1 MMKNL
6 WITPFLLLTTPAF
19 ANSFIEQSK
28 VDLTARNFY
37 FDRDF
42 QVENRYPALR
52 DWSQGFIFKAQ
63 SGYTEGPIGF
73 GIDILATAGF
83 KLDGDAKYGGTG
95 NLPRNARTN
104 EPADQYGEIGI
115 TAKAKVAQT
124 EVRIGTLQPMTPVLV
139 GSPAR
144 LLPQTYRGVAVQS
157 KDVQGL
163 DLQASYIDKV
173 NHRDSTNY
181 ENIKISGVNGRYRSV
196 ETDHLYYLGGH
207 YDFNNYPLKLTAFH
221 MDVEDLYHQSL
232 LGVTYKHAFN
242 EDTALTSQLR
252 YYMSDADGAAKAG
265 KVDNNLIHSHS
276 ELKHQNHK
284 FILSTF
290 HHLGDT
296 AFPYLTGGET
306 GLTIDTWTGE
316 FLNAKERVYS
326 ARYEYDFKDYVPG
339 LRFMTRYT
347 HGSNIYA
354 PQLGGT
360 DFEED
365 ELDFDIG
372 YTVQNGPLKNLGLRA
387 RYAIYDND
395 MPITANIKP
404 ANETRINI
412 DYTWK
417 FK

>member
-1 MMKNL
+1 MNKL
-6 WITPFLLLTTPAF
+6 WIVSLLVCSPPAL
-19 ANSFIEQSK
+19 ASNFIDQST
-28 VDLTARNFY
+28 VELTARNFY
-37 FDRDF
+37 FDRDY

-52 DWSQGFIFKAQ
+52 DWSQGFILRAN
-63 SGYTEGPIGF
+63 SGFTEGPIGF
-73 GIDILATAGF
+73 GADILATAGF
-83 KLDGDAKYGGTG
+83 KLDADAKYGNTG
-95 NLPRNARTN
+95 NLPRNPNTN
-104 EPADQYGEIGI
+104 EPLDQYGEVRV
-115 TAKAKVAQT
+115 TAKAKVGQT
-124 EVRIGTLQPMTPVLV
+124 ELRIGTLQPMTPVLV

-144 LLPQTYRGVAVQS
+144 LLPQTYRGIAIQS
-157 KDVQGL
+157 KDIPQL
-163 DLQASYIDKV
+163 DFQASYIDKV
-173 NHRDSTNY
+173 NQRDSTNY
-181 ENIKISGVNGRYRSV
+181 EDIKISGVNGRFIPA
-196 ETDHLYYLGGH
+196 ETDHLYYVGGH
-207 YDFNNYPLKLTAFH
+207 YDLASVPLKITAFH
-221 MDVEDLYHQSL
+221 MDVQDLYHQSL
-232 LGVTYKHAFN
+232 LGGTYKYPFS
-242 EDTALTSQLR
+242 DQTVLTSQLR
-252 YYMSDADGAAKAG
+252 YYISRKDGEGRAG
-265 KVDNNLIHSHS
+265 KVDNDLIHSHF
-276 ELKHQNHK
+276 ELKHDVHK

-326 ARYEYDFKDYVPG
+326 ARYEYDFKNYVPG

-360 DFEED
+360 DFKED

-372 YTVQNGPLKNLGLRA
+372 YTMQDGPLKNLGLRA

-395 MPITANIKP
+395 MPLTANIKP

>member
-1 MMKNL
+1 MKKL
-6 WITPFLLLTTPAF
+6 WITPLLLCAAPAF
-19 ANSFIEQSK
+19 ANSFIDQSK

-42 QVENRYPALR
+42 KVDNRYPALH
-52 DWSQGFIFKAQ
+52 DWTQGFIFKAQ
-63 SGYTEGPIGF
+63 SGYTEGSIGF
-73 GIDILATAGF
+73 GLDVLATAGF
-83 KLDGDAKYGGTG
+83 KLDADAKYGGTG
-95 NLPRNARTN
+95 NLIRALETNAPTN
-104 EPADQYGEIGI
+104 QYGEIGL
-115 TAKAKVAQT
+115 TLKAKVAET
-124 EVRIGTLQPMTPVLV
+124 EVRLGTLQPMTPVLV

-144 LLPQTYRGVAVQS
+144 LLPQTYQGIAVQS
-157 KDVQGL
+157 KDIKGL
-163 DLQASYIDKV
+163 DFQASYIDQV

-181 ENIKISGVNGRYRSV
+181 EDIRISGVNGRYRSA
-196 ETDHLYYLGGH
+196 ETDGLYYVGGH
-207 YDFNNYPLKLTAFH
+207 YDLNQHPVRMTAFH
-221 MDVEDLYHQSL
+221 LDVNDLYHQSL
-232 LGVTYKHAFN
+232 LGITYKYPFSDHTVF
-242 EDTALTSQLR
+242 TTQLR
-252 YYMSDADGAAKAG
+252 YYMSDEDGTAQAG
-265 KVDNNLIHSHS
+265 LVDNNLLHSHS
-276 ELKHQNHK
+276 ELRHLNHK
-284 FILSTF
+284 FIFSTF
-290 HHLGDT
+290 HHFGAT

-306 GLTIDTWTGE
+306 GLAIDTWTGE

-326 ARYEYDFKDYVPG
+326 LRYEYDFKDYVPG

-360 DFEED
+360 DFQED
-365 ELDFDIG
+365 ELDFDVG
-372 YTVQNGPLKNLGLRA
+372 YTFQTGVFKNLGLRA

>member
-1 MMKNL
+1 MKKL
-6 WITPFLLLTTPAF
+6 WITPLLLCTAPAF
-19 ANSFIEQSK
+19 ANNFVDQSK
-28 VDLTARNFY
+28 VELTARNFY

-42 QVENRYPALR
+42 KVENRYPALR
-52 DWSQGFIFKAQ
+52 DWTQGFIFKAQ
-63 SGYTEGPIGF
+63 SGFTDGPIGF
-73 GIDILATAGF
+73 GLDLLATAGF
-83 KLDGDAKYGGTG
+83 KLDADAKYGGTG
-95 NLPRNARTN
+95 NLIRSLETN
-104 EPADQYGEIGI
+104 EPADQYGEVGV
-115 TAKAKVAQT
+115 TLKAKVSET

-157 KDVQGL
+157 KDIQGL
-163 DLQASYIDKV
+163 DLQASYIDEV
-173 NHRDSTNY
+173 NQRDSTNY
-181 ENIKISGVNGRYRSV
+181 EAIKISGVNGRYISE
-196 ETDHLYYLGGH
+196 ETDYLYYLGGH
-207 YDFNNYPLKLTAFH
+207 YDLTNNPLRLTAFH
-221 MDVEDLYHQSL
+221 MDVNDLYRQSL
-232 LGVTYKHAFN
+232 LGITYKYPISNQSTF
-242 EDTALTSQLR
+242 TTQLR
-252 YYMSDADGAAKAG
+252 YYISDEDGTAKAG
-265 KVDNNLIHSHS
+265 LVDNNLLHSHS
-276 ELKHQNHK
+276 ELQHQNHK
-284 FILSTF
+284 FIFSTF
-290 HHLGDT
+290 HHFGDT

-306 GLTIDTWTGE
+306 GLAIDTWTGE

-326 ARYEYDFKDYVPG
+326 LRYEYDFKDYIPG

-360 DFEED
+360 DFSED
-365 ELDFDIG
+365 ELDFDLA

>member
-6 WITPFLLLTTPAF
+6 WITPFLLLTTPSF
-19 ANSFIEQSK
+19 ANSFIEQST

-37 FDRDF
+37 FDRDY
-42 QVENRYPALR
+42 QVENTYPALR
-52 DWSQGFIFKAQ
+52 DWSQGFILRAN
-63 SGYTEGPIGF
+63 SGFTEGPISF
-73 GIDILATAGF
+73 GLDILATAGF
-83 KLDGDAKYGGTG
+83 KLDADSKYGGTG
-95 NLPRNARTN
+95 NLPRNPSTN
-104 EPADQYGEIGI
+104 EALDQYGEFRV
-115 TAKAKVAQT
+115 TAKAKVGQT
-124 EVRIGTLQPMTPVLV
+124 EVRVGTLQPMTPVLV

-144 LLPQTYRGVAVQS
+144 LLPQTYRGIALQS
-157 KDVQGL
+157 RDIPRL

-181 ENIKISGVNGRYRSV
+181 EDIKISGVNSRFTPA
-196 ETDHLYYLGGH
+196 ETDHLYYVGGY
-207 YDFNNYPLKLTAFH
+207 YDLASIPLKITAFH
-221 MDVEDLYHQSL
+221 MDVQDLYHQSL
-232 LGVTYKHAFN
+232 LGVTYKYAFN
-242 EDTALTSQLR
+242 DDTALTSQLR
-252 YYMSDADGAAKAG
+252 YYMSNADGAAKAG

-296 AFPYLTGGET
+296 AFPYLSGGET

-372 YTVQNGPLKNLGLRA
+372 YTLQNGPLKNLGLRA